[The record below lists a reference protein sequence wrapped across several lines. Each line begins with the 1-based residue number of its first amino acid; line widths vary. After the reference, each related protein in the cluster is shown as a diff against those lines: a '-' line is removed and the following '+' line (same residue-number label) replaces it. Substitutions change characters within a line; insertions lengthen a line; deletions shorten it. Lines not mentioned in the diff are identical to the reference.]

1 MKNTEKLYKA
11 LSERILILDGAMGT
25 MLQRYNFTEE
35 DYRGERFKDW
45 EHSLKGNNDL
55 LSLTQPEAIAEVHA
69 KYLEAGADI
78 IETNTFSGTTI
89 AMADYHMEDLVY
101 ELNFESA
108 KIARKVCDEFTAKNP
123 DKPRFVAGS
132 IGPTNRTASL
142 SPDVND
148 PGFRAITF
156 DELRIAYKQQSEAL
170 LDGGSDILL
179 VETIF
184 DTLNAKAA
192 LFAIDE
198 LQEERNIQISIMVS
212 GTITDASGRTLS
224 GQTAEAFLISVSHL
238 NLLSV
243 GLNCALGAKQLT
255 PYLETLA
262 KKSDFYIS
270 AYPNAGL
277 PNAFGQY
284 DETPEFMAEQIR
296 EYAEKGLINII
307 GGCCGTTPPHI
318 KAIAD
323 LAKDYLPRKL
333 SVVG

>member
-1 MKNTEKLYKA
+1 MKNTEQLYKA
-11 LSERILILDGAMGT
+11 LNERILVLDGAMGT

-35 DYRGERFKDW
+35 DYRGERFKNW

-55 LSLTQPEAIAEVHA
+55 LSLTQPKAIEEVHRQ
-69 KYLEAGADI
+69 YLEAGADI

-89 AMADYHMEDLVY
+89 AMADYHMEELVY

-123 DKPRFVAGS
+123 SKPRFVAGS
-132 IGPTNRTASL
+132 IGPTNKTASL

-198 LQEERNIQISIMVS
+198 IQEERNIQIPIMVS

-243 GLNCALGAKQLT
+243 GLNCALGAEQLT
-255 PYLETLA
+255 PYLEALSNN
-262 KKSDFYIS
+262 SDFYIS

-284 DETPEFMAEQIR
+284 DESPEFMAAQIR

-307 GGCCGTTPPHI
+307 GGCCGTTPEHI

-323 LAKDYLPRKL
+323 LVKEYEPRKL